1 MLACR
6 SHPNDEKTE
15 MNDLTGSV
23 FQQLDQRHIETIA
36 GQLGIDPAQ
45 ASNAVQQALPL
56 LLGGLARN
64 SASPQGAESL
74 YGALERDHAGVDLGG
89 LLGSIFGG
97 GGGAGSSSGGGLG
110 DVLGAVLGGGGG
122 SSSGNGIGDVLGS
135 VLGGGGSPAGN
146 GAGILGHIFG
156 GRRDQAAQGL
166 GKTTGLGSAG
176 AAQLMAMLAPLVMAV
191 LGNMTR
197 KQGLDA
203 NGLSGVLGQERNR
216 LQQGG
221 IGGLL
226 SGVLDRDGDGEVGLD
241 EMLQAGAGLLGA
253 LGKR

>member
-1 MLACR
+1 
-6 SHPNDEKTE
+6 
-15 MNDLTGSV
+15 MNDLTGNV

-36 GQLGIDPAQ
+36 NQLGIDPAQ
-45 ASNAVQQALPL
+45 ASDAVQQALPL

-64 SASPQGAESL
+64 SASPQGASSL

-97 GGGAGSSSGGGLG
+97 GGGGGARGGSPVGGGLG

-122 SSSGNGIGDVLGS
+122 GASS
-135 VLGGGGSPAGN
+135 GN

-156 GRRDQAAQGL
+156 GRRGQAEQGL
-166 GKTTGLGSAG
+166 GQTTGLGSAG
-176 AAQLMAMLAPLVMAV
+176 AGQLMAMLAPLVMAV

-226 SGVLDRDGDGEVGLD
+226 TGVLDRDGDGQIGLD

>member
-1 MLACR
+1 
-6 SHPNDEKTE
+6 
-15 MNDLTGSV
+15 MNDLTGNV

-36 GQLGIDPAQ
+36 NQLGIDPAQ
-45 ASNAVQQALPL
+45 ASDAVQQALPL

-64 SASPQGAESL
+64 SASPQGASSL

-97 GGGAGSSSGGGLG
+97 GGGGGARGGSPVGGGLG

-122 SSSGNGIGDVLGS
+122 GA
-135 VLGGGGSPAGN
+135 SPGN

-156 GRRDQAAQGL
+156 GRRGQAEQGL
-166 GKTTGLGSAG
+166 GQTTGLGSAG
-176 AAQLMAMLAPLVMAV
+176 AGQLMAMLAPLVMAV

-226 SGVLDRDGDGEVGLD
+226 TGVLDRDGDGQIGLD
-241 EMLQAGAGLLGA
+241 EMMQAGAGLLGA
-253 LGKR
+253 LGKRS